1 MPDSSTPDRPISRF
15 PVADTAAL
23 PPDLAE
29 AVRAT
34 ADRVGF
40 TPNVFRAYAWK
51 PEHLRAFVAYHDL
64 LMKGESRLSR
74 AERELIALAVSATNR
89 CLY

>member
-1 MPDSSTPDRPISRF
+1 MPETPPRDRPLSRF

-29 AVRAT
+29 AVAAVAERA
-34 ADRVGF
+34 GF
-40 TPNVFRAYAWK
+40 TPNIFRAYAWR
-51 PEHLRAFVAYHDL
+51 PEHLRAFLGYHDV
-64 LMKGESRLSR
+64 LMRGASGLSR
-74 AERELIALAVSATNR
+74 AERELVALAVSATNR